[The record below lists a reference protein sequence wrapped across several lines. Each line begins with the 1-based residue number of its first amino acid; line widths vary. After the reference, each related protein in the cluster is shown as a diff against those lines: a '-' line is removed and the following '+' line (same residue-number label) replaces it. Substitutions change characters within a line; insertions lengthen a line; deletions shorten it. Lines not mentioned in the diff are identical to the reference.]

1 MVSQTYTAAT
11 VLIGYIHRPLS
22 SLHIWADCCTSIE
35 IQSVFLIVKSQ
46 GGTNT
51 LCLVSEG
58 CLTLFV
64 CCINVSLPCKARLFS
79 FLYLLLCLKYII
91 LLLLLTK
98 KAGCSLSLSRFQECR
113 NWILHLKVNFHDGIT
128 QISLSLFHPFASI
141 HLSFIFLHF
150 DASLHLLWFTLFI
163 WRHLF
168 FTLNSPTHVFPL
180 CIVTLPLANLC
191 VCLCVRVHI
200 QMSCPGLFSC
210 KRPRKKKS

>member
-1 MVSQTYTAAT
+1 MLRKCLERFIINLRLTFSSWLCFISNYCTAHRHFWTDPPNLLLHLYYSRHHPVCWCWESFFWMVSQTYTAAT

-98 KAGCSLSLSRFQECR
+98 KAGCSLSLS
-113 NWILHLKVNFHDGIT
+113 L
-128 QISLSLFHPFASI
+128 ASRSAEI
-141 HLSFIFLHF
+141 EY
-150 DASLHLLWFTLFI
+150 
-163 WRHLF
+163 
-168 FTLNSPTHVFPL
+168 
-180 CIVTLPLANLC
+180 CI
-191 VCLCVRVHI
+191 
-200 QMSCPGLFSC
+200 
-210 KRPRKKKS
+210 